1 MKRSRAGVSKRK
13 FIVHW
18 PTSVWITPP
27 GRTPGHVPTPT
38 GSLPSAA
45 GTPISEHLAPPSVN
59 DDALTAAGWFCVD
72 AVPDPAEAA
81 SGMTSAASTPS
92 TGISRER
99 RILNPPFGR
108 RRALL
113 CTRLSKPASHSLR
126 HRDNPDLLDPV
137 LTLAVVQRILD
148 QLDQRAESSLG
159 VDEGHGG
166 APAARAGGLV
176 DHPVALALHPVEGI
190 GAAVDPVAD
199 V

>member
-92 TGISRER
+92 TGISLER
-99 RILNPPFGR
+99 RILNPPLGAYAPFCAQDCRNQR
-108 RRALL
+108 RIRFDIGTIRT
-113 CTRLSKPASHSLR
+113 C
-126 HRDNPDLLDPV
+126 
-137 LTLAVVQRILD
+137 LTL
-148 QLDQRAESSLG
+148 S
-159 VDEGHGG
+159 
-166 APAARAGGLV
+166 
-176 DHPVALALHPVEGI
+176 
-190 GAAVDPVAD
+190 
-199 V
+199 